1 MRNESSS
8 QIRHH
13 TIPNVGA
20 VISEALSPKSRKPER
35 AMSPR
40 KSTGSAPTCRATSV
54 VCERTYQNRFGSGN
68 MYHGPV
74 VGARVAPQIGVPMS
88 IKTARATSVAG
99 MSANISGGCGT
110 GVGVLCEAP

>member
-40 KSTGSAPTCRATSV
+40 KSTGSAPTCWIYPLHLATLLAMAAILV
-54 VCERTYQNRFGSGN
+54 F
-68 MYHGPV
+68 
-74 VGARVAPQIGVPMS
+74 VPIFS
-88 IKTARATSVAG
+88 HVHFCP
-99 MSANISGGCGT
+99 N
-110 GVGVLCEAP
+110 